1 MPHIR
6 KMLEG
11 VAYSEVAFY
20 SVQKYLETFFQA
32 QAYHSNLLYSRCLAL
47 LLETLLYTHKEDVVS
62 LGHAFNAF
70 NVDVTEL
77 RLWIRDLE
85 RGHYLKQGV
94 AL

>member
-1 MPHIR
+1 MWPTLRWHFNLSKNIW
-6 KMLEG
+6 KP
-11 VAYSEVAFY
+11 
-20 SVQKYLETFFQA
+20 FFQA
-32 QAYHSNLLYSRCLAL
+32 QAPHSNLLYSRCLAL